1 MRLSSKKV
9 QIVLALM
16 CQTFLA
22 VSPLLKLEQKLFD
35 LFRKPLNYISKVF
48 ESKAAKFHG
57 LHLQSNL

>member
-1 MRLSSKKV
+1 
-9 QIVLALM
+9 M